1 MLTLLEDGRKYW
13 AAVIH
18 DKGGYCPCR
27 DRWGK
32 IYPRQFNAT
41 MARSLIWLA
50 AWEKDD
56 GWCDVP
62 NTAPKSVVRT
72 NQLPTTRWWG
82 LAERQPSGDRAA
94 KHSGWWRATDKGNRF
109 ARGLITVPKE
119 VYTYNAEVLYFGADE
134 IHIKDTFKTVF
145 DYEQVMLPATMPR
158 GQQEWAF

>member
-1 MLTLLEDGRKYW
+1 
-13 AAVIH
+13 
-18 DKGGYCPCR
+18 
-27 DRWGK
+27 
-32 IYPRQFNAT
+32 
-41 MARSLIWLA
+41 
-50 AWEKDD
+50 
-56 GWCDVP
+56 VP
-62 NTAPKSVVRT
+62 NSAPKSVVRT